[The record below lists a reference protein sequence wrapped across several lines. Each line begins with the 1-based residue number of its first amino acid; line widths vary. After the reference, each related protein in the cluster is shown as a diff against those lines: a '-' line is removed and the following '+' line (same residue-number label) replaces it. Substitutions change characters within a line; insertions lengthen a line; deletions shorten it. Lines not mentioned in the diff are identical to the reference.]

1 MFTKKIRI
9 VAALAVIVAFGAI
22 TSSAFAAQVEG
33 PGPGLADNG
42 SQQATSPQPPFA
54 IAPHHPEVMGTRTP
68 QVTPPVHQIVRP
80 VHFAGR
86 GVAPSPVALSSDD
99 TGFGVT
105 DGLLMA
111 GLLAGTLTLI
121 AISAHRPR
129 PRRALN

>member
-1 MFTKKIRI
+1 MFTKTSRI
-9 VAALAVIVAFGAI
+9 VAVLAVVVAFGAI
-22 TSSAFAAQVEG
+22 TSSAFAAPAEG

-42 SQQATSPQPPFA
+42 SQQTTEQQPPFA

-68 QVTPPVHQIVRP
+68 QVTPPVHHIVRP

-86 GVAPSPVALSSDD
+86 GVPPHTVLASDS

-105 DGLLMA
+105 DALAMA

-121 AISAHRPR
+121 VISVYRPR
-129 PRRALN
+129 PRRAVN